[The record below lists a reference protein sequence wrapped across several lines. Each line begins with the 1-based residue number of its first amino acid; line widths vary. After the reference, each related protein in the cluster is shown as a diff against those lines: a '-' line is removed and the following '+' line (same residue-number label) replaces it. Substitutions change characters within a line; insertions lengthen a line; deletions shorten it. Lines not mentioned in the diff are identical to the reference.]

1 MHRGCQLEGR
11 RTKDGEHGSRAGR
24 EAVEPGDAYSS
35 WFSVTSE
42 RVHVTDNLNRIF
54 NDGFES
60 AGTGAWSATLP

>member
-1 MHRGCQLEGR
+1 
-11 RTKDGEHGSRAGR
+11 
-24 EAVEPGDAYSS
+24 
-35 WFSVTSE
+35 VTSE